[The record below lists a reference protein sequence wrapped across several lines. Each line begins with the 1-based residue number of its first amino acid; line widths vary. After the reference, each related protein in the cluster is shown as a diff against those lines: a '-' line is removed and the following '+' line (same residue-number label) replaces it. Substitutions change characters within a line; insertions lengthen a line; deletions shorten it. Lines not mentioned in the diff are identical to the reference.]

1 MSNKACL
8 WDMGTRSRIRDC
20 GQSPEVMEMEMEH
33 GHEDQYVEAGDGD
46 KTCPGHREDGNG
58 TRPDLNRRTEPRG
71 QGQGPAGL

>member
-1 MSNKACL
+1 
-8 WDMGTRSRIRDC
+8 
-20 GQSPEVMEMEMEH
+20 MEMEMEH